1 MMNREAP
8 RQLDK
13 DNAQRLSDL
22 LNSFQFNPERVCQ
35 AMTREHR
42 TLQQSFTRLCIH
54 WLVTCASDEYQF
66 DGRNEASH
74 EIAKALIESQDA
86 DFIGN
91 IPYI

>member
-1 MMNREAP
+1 MMNKEAP
-8 RQLDK
+8 RQLDI

-54 WLVTCASDEYQF
+54 WLCTCASDEYQF

-74 EIAKALIESQDA
+74 DIAKALIESQDA

>member
-1 MMNREAP
+1 MMNKEAP
-8 RQLDK
+8 RQLDI
-13 DNAQRLSDL
+13 DNAQRISDL

-42 TLQQSFTRLCIH
+42 TLQQSFTRLCIQ
-54 WLVTCASDEYQF
+54 WLCTCASDEYQF

>member
-1 MMNREAP
+1 MRNEEKTKQQVEQVSTM
-8 RQLDK
+8 
-13 DNAQRLSDL
+13 
-22 LNSFQFNPERVCQ
+22 LNSFIFDYNGFCEQMC
-35 AMTREHR
+35 REHR

-54 WLVTCASDEYQF
+54 WLSTCASDNYRY

-91 IPYI
+91 IPMI